1 MWLRPL
7 EDMEMM
13 GSTNPVLNRHFGGRT
28 NFEVGDCA
36 AISSTNLWPA
46 TRFGHTGNSC
56 GSAIN
61 DFYSWDDMKPIG
73 AITLKWRLNT
83 PRPTPHGFLCYFD
96 AVNPEDPE
104 VTVTEWGDF
113 CDSVDLHAGP
123 VAGRCWK
130 ALGKIFALGVLGDHG
145 YGESLTKRFDFC
157 PRCCYLARCYAY
169 VWVLCCWGHLSN
181 GIRMRLLWIRMLALT
196 CSSFEV
202 KSGAAM
208 HLTVIQISV
217 LVPTF
222 FAWWGAPLVECYPQ
236 VAMCNCLWLVLGIE
250 RLHCSSCCKWCSS
263 MYFDSLSWLAA
274 TWCNF
279 AWYSRLPWVND
290 YAIFGCVPSLDGWVD
305 VNLSRC
311 FSGNMLFPCKSV
323 VENPLLLCQYGIA
336 SRPGGVSD
344 YVGVQVM
351 DSTFALSLEDMFH
364 LDKRSHE
371 HHGWSSRT
379 RSRGHRVL
387 PSP

>member
-1 MWLRPL
+1 MWIRNQWLLFLGRH
-7 EDMEMM
+7 EA
-13 GSTNPVLNRHFGGRT
+13 NRGHH
-28 NFEVGDCA
+28 FEVAPQYAKTNTTWLSLLFWCGQSRRSRGHGDRMGRL
-36 AISSTNLWPA
+36 LWQCWS
-46 TRFGHTGNSC
+46 SC
-56 GSAIN
+56 GTRG
-61 DFYSWDDMKPIG
+61 WKMLEG
-73 AITLKWRLNT
+73 TR
-83 PRPTPHGFLCYFD
+83 
-96 AVNPEDPE
+96 
-104 VTVTEWGDF
+104 
-113 CDSVDLHAGP
+113 
-123 VAGRCWK
+123 K

-157 PRCCYLARCYAY
+157 PRCYYLARCYAY